1 MLIGADLVRAVA
13 LVAIPLAAWQGA
25 LSLPLLYAIA
35 AITGI
40 ATVLFELADHV
51 FITDLVGRD
60 QLLDANGKR
69 EAVDAVA
76 EISGPALGGALVAW
90 LTAPIAIAVD
100 AATFVAS
107 ALLIARIRKRETI
120 VAPPAGASLLDD
132 VRTGIHVVW
141 RDPAIRALFV
151 AAATMTLF
159 GSFMASLYTLF
170 ALPTLG
176 LTPARARHHDRL
188 RRYRRARRCRAVADR
203 VADALRPAA
212 NADRLRWRSAPR
224 CRC

>member
-1 MLIGADLVRAVA
+1 MI
-13 LVAIPLAAWQGA
+13 AIPLAAWQA

-60 QLLDANGKR
+60 QLLEANGKR

-76 EISGPALGGALVAW
+76 EITGPALGGALVAW
-90 LTAPIAIAVD
+90 LTAPIAIAID
-100 AATFVAS
+100 AATFAAS
-107 ALLIARIRKRETI
+107 ALLIVRIRKRETI
-120 VAPPAGASLLDD
+120 VASPAGTSLMAD

-151 AAATMTLF
+151 AASTMTLF
-159 GSFMASLYTLF
+159 GSFMAALYTLF
-170 ALPTLG
+170 ALTHS
-176 LTPARARHHDRL
+176 TRRHSSGSRSV
-188 RRYRRARRCRAVADR
+188 AVALVLSSVLPFPDGSPSASAR
-203 VADALRPAA
+203 GERSSG
-212 NADRLRWRSAPR
+212 RWRSAPR
-224 CRC
+224 RRC